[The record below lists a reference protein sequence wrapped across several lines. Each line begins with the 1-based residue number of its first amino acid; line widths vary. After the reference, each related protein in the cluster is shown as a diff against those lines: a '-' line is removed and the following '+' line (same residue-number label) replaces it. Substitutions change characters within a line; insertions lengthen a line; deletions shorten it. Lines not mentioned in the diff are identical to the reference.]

1 MELKDLVGKH
11 QLSGVDYTNGTDGE
25 MNVLFCLD
33 GVTYEAQEDPDDGYR
48 SYMKELQVTEKRC
61 TNTFPAQ
68 PVLCEWDCDQSG
80 YADDDLLII
89 KDAENGLTV
98 LKIGT
103 CNTSDYYPWCEM
115 EYTPENLS
123 CNRR

>member
-11 QLSGVDYTNGTDGE
+11 LLSGVDYTNGSDGE

-33 GVTYEAQEDPDDGYR
+33 GVTYEAREDPDDGYR
-48 SYMKELQVTEKRC
+48 SYMKDLKTTKKRC
-61 TNTFPAQ
+61 TNEFPAQ
-68 PVLCEWDCDQSG
+68 PVVCEWTDSESNYG
-80 YADDDLLII
+80 VDDILLI
-89 KDAENGLTV
+89 KDAKNGLVV

-103 CNTSDYYPWCEM
+103 CNTNDYYPWCEM

-123 CNRR
+123 CNRS